1 MRKESKFSL
10 LRFVSTLVAVASIT
24 VLFAL
29 LFVWQKNQQ
38 VKIGYRINTVKHDI
52 VKVEEDIRQL
62 NSKIQRLK
70 SPEIVLRRLEG
81 GFRITSSDKIVHLQK
96 LEKSPSLLCLP
107 EMENNSDEKN
117 RSLWRIVKG
126 FFIKE
131 KLNNQLF
138 VKR

>member
-1 MRKESKFSL
+1 MRKENKFSL
-10 LRFVSTLVAVASIT
+10 VRFVSTLVAVASIA

-38 VKIGYRINTVKHDI
+38 VKIGYRINSVKQDI
-52 VKVEEDIRQL
+52 AKVEEDIRQL

-81 GFRITSSDKIVHLQK
+81 DFRITSSDNIVHLRK

-117 RSLWRIVKG
+117 RSMWRVVKG

-131 KLNNQLF
+131 KTNNKLL